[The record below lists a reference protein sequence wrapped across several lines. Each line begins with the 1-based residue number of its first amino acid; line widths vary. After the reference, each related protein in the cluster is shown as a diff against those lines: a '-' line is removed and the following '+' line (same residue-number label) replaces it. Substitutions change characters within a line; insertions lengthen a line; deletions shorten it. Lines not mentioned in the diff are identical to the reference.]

1 MPRDTLVEFDPPQ
14 TPRGDLVERRYQP
27 ALWLHNSALAA
38 IRIQANGRHADM
50 LAEARSWPETMALWL
65 TVPSRAFAN
74 PGLPTRLR
82 GMLGG
87 LALAPERV
95 SLELPEAAASGV
107 AHDGLLRLSAL
118 RDIGVGLILSEFGA
132 AIASLQMLRRLPLTA
147 IKLSPALVDGLP
159 ADRED
164 AGLAGAAI
172 TAARSCGLAVIA
184 DGITSTAQSAWLAG
198 EGCAVG
204 LGPLLAKPMAAG
216 QLHHWLRRS

>member
-107 AHDGLLRLSAL
+107 
-118 RDIGVGLILSEFGA
+118 GLILSEFGA